1 MPGWRLDDSR
11 ADALMLL
18 EIDSVSFSYSDKNR
32 GDTHVLDRFDLRVE
46 SESVHAIVGPSGCG
60 KSTLLR
66 LVAGLERP
74 TRGEVRFVGPRRH
87 AQDRALVFQDPTL
100 IPWWTV
106 GRNLGIGIEFDT
118 TRSSIYSK
126 VRDFTAQR
134 VGLGGLA
141 DRLPGTLS
149 RGQQTR
155 VGIGRALAYD
165 ADVMLLDEPFTH
177 LDAVAARRLREE
189 FETHW
194 QLDPRTY
201 VLVTH
206 DIEEAVLLADRVSVM
221 SLAPA
226 HVVETIEVD
235 VGRPRTVDALT
246 EPGSRAAIARI
257 WDVLDRASQ

>member
-1 MPGWRLDDSR
+1 
-11 ADALMLL
+11 MLV
-18 EIDSVSFSYSDKNR
+18 EIDSVAFSYSDRNR
-32 GDTHVLDRFDLRVE
+32 GVTHVLDRFDLRIE

-66 LVAGLERP
+66 LLAGLEKP
-74 TRGEVRFVGPRRH
+74 SRGEIRFVGPRRH
-87 AQDRALVFQDPTL
+87 AQERALVFQDPTL

-106 GRNLGIGIEFDT
+106 GRNLGIGIEFDE
-118 TRSSIYSK
+118 TRRSLYTK

-134 VGLGGLA
+134 VGLERLA

-177 LDAVAARRLREE
+177 LDALAARRLREE

-201 VLVTH
+201 LLVTH

-221 SLAPA
+221 SRAPA
-226 HVVETIEVD
+226 HIVETVEVD
-235 VGRPRTVDALT
+235 VARPRTVDAIAA
-246 EPGSRAAIARI
+246 PGSRAAIARL
-257 WDVLDRASQ
+257 WDVLDRVSQ

>member
-1 MPGWRLDDSR
+1 MQVI
-11 ADALMLL
+11 
-18 EIDSVSFSYSDKNR
+18 IDSVGFSYSGTNR
-32 GDTHVLDRFDLRVE
+32 AVTHVLNRFDLRVE

-66 LVAGLERP
+66 LLAGLEKP
-74 TRGEVRFVGPRRH
+74 TGGEIRFVGPRRH
-87 AQDRALVFQDPTL
+87 AQVRALVFQDPTL

-106 GRNLGIGIEFDT
+106 GRNLGIGIEFDE
-118 TRSSIYSK
+118 TRRSLYSK
-126 VRDFTAQR
+126 VRGFTAQR
-134 VGLGGLA
+134 VGLERLTE
-141 DRLPGTLS
+141 RLPGTLS

-177 LDAVAARRLREE
+177 LDAMAARRLREE

-206 DIEEAVLLADRVSVM
+206 DIDEAVLLADRVSVM
-221 SLAPA
+221 SRAPA
-226 HVVETIEVD
+226 HIVETVEVD
-235 VGRPRTVDALT
+235 VGRPRTVDALAA
-246 EPGSRAAIARI
+246 PGARAAIARI
-257 WDVLDRASQ
+257 WDVLDRTMQ